1 MKLKFSG
8 YKRKV
13 RDHQHEVVPIKGD
26 PNQNDSLGE
35 PGEPLQWDSAFHAKG
50 KVGDLSLTGGFYIEF
65 EFRVE
70 ELRSWLSAY
79 ARENP
84 EEALRLLGEM
94 QVEAIT
100 NLIARA
106 QEAAQEAI

>member
-13 RDHQHEVVPIKGD
+13 HIHRHEVVPIKGD
-26 PNQNDSLGE
+26 PSQQDSLGE

-50 KVGDLSLTGGFYIEF
+50 KVGDLSLTGGFVIEF
-65 EFRVE
+65 EFRPE
-70 ELRSWLSAY
+70 ELRNWLLAY

-94 QVEAIT
+94 QAEAIT
-100 NLIARA
+100 NLIYSAL
-106 QEAAQEAI
+106 EEI